1 MSEKVFCRYLRLSE
15 RQCTGEAVDPEGDIL
30 LCSKHL
36 ARAMVMI
43 ESQRRTVIEQER
55 P

>member
-1 MSEKVFCRYLRLSE
+1 MIEKVFCRYLRLSD
-15 RQCTGEAVDPEGDIL
+15 RQCTGEAVDPDGDVL

-43 ESQRRTVIEQER
+43 NGQRRAVIEQER